1 MKKCKLNK
9 SHGSRLVL
17 TKIDAKLKFPQSI
30 QIQLCVIA
38 VSVGVYFREK
48 ILCFSL
54 MISICDALCDLVL
67 VTI

>member
-1 MKKCKLNK
+1 MKKCRLNK
-9 SHGSRLVL
+9 SHESRLVL

-38 VSVGVYFREK
+38 VSGGVYFREK

-54 MISICDALCDLVL
+54 MMSI
-67 VTI
+67 